1 MKKRKLLFLLTA
13 VFALSVPLSAC
24 DNGESSSSSTEK
36 ETHAMAT
43 HFVLED
49 TRAAYSTVTRYQG
62 TLESVNKAHGL
73 AVLRKTEYTK
83 DDLVK
88 ETVTVLDM
96 ASGNEMFSDSV
107 SNPSEAEYPKTLSVD
122 VERFYPLIE
131 IQETTW
137 VEDEYGYTRET
148 TYSYHLADRYCT
160 ELVKDV
166 AEGDNLFVDNNGN
179 VVGMNTL
186 ASVYV
191 YDIADT
197 VYWIGE
203 NMELLRTFNKLQVG
217 GYTLPDFDASY
228 KDYLYAFEFSNDA
241 RVIEIYNR
249 EGVCSMQYTYPSDV
263 NLPGYPIGKSGDD
276 VVYGTPVVLNNG
288 NILVQELTLAEA
300 DATDYDFKIA
310 FLDNQ
315 KVTMT
320 SKIINYKTGEAT
332 EVDLDYVILGLES
345 AYARDENDSSFPF
358 ALQAGEENQ
367 AYIAKIVN
375 QNLAPVEYVT
385 MDNNGSVT
393 YTVQNEYLKLDSFL
407 YLIGQENSDIEW
419 SYPSMEALWDKG
431 YYKACIV
438 SGSLEGDSEEWLFD
452 LDGNKVAYLPDSW
465 MAITDKYI
473 VTDYGIYDY
482 TNKLVYDFETSPFF
496 TESNAIMGAS
506 GSIVQNNTDIIC
518 LYTNME
524 TMKVELYKFD
534 GTDFVKQEIS
544 DDSSGI
550 EIDYTDYA
558 MAFDGRLPKGNKA
571 IVTMPENLVE
581 ILAGAES
588 WRTCTI
594 YKEDGE
600 ALLKLSSNDLYRMV
614 ALDDVAYLT
623 TEIDGKDY
631 LYVLR

>member
-107 SNPSEAEYPKTLSVD
+107 SNPSEEEYPKTLSVD
-122 VERFYPLIE
+122 VETFYPLIE

-166 AEGDNLFVDNNGN
+166 AEGDNLFVDNNGK

-263 NLPGYPIGKSGDD
+263 NLPGYPIGADESEG

-452 LDGNKVAYLPDSW
+452 LDGNKVAYLPDSL
-465 MAITDKYI
+465 MAITDDYI
-473 VTDYGIYDY
+473 VTGCGIYDY

-518 LYTNME
+518 LYINME

-534 GTDFVKQEIS
+534 GTDFVKQEIG
-544 DDSSGI
+544 DDSNGI
-550 EIDYTDYA
+550 EIDYT
-558 MAFDGRLPKGNKA
+558 MFFNGELPKGNKA
-571 IVTMPENLVE
+571 MVTIPENPVE
-581 ILAGAES
+581 ILVGS
-588 WRTCTI
+588 GIMGTCTI

-600 ALLKLSSNDLYRMV
+600 ALLKLSSNDVHRMV
-614 ALDDVAYLT
+614 ILDDVAYLT